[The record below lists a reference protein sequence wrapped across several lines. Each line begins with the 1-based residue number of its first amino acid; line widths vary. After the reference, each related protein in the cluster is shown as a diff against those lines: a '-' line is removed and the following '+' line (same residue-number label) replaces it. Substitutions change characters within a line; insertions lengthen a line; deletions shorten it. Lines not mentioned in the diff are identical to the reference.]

1 LSQIK
6 NNQKID
12 ITDYTPLEIGI
23 EKHLSEL
30 KSYSKT
36 IDNNEPKKV
45 HLNRKLQRK
54 IEEKRFKSN
63 NNLKNNSS
71 HHKNSGKNYKND
83 NSKRNNQNSFV
94 VGKNINN
101 DSNLSISKDIN
112 KTKNIIHYR
121 IKANEKYGSLF
132 SNEDILNNI
141 LLSSNENS
149 SMENN
154 ILHSKTSQFNNIYKS
169 PVKESPKNLKY
180 SNNLGSIIKI
190 TPMKNLERHKRQ
202 KTSVLDRSNNNYN
215 LNPKNGTNS
224 PTFKNREN
232 IKLNDYLFYK
242 KSNSN
247 NNNININLNDLS
259 NKTLGL
265 KNNSKDKLIPNN
277 EINKNQ
283 IIYNQKKEIE
293 SLIKENNLS
302 GKEKAFLIL
311 SKSPVL
317 RLRYQLIFAHSTPL
331 IRKIIS
337 NNSIL
342 DNYDNIFK
350 LKIDELKRKIAFC
363 DKKLEQSFKAS
374 KTAEI
379 TFNFISSLDE
389 AEFMY
394 ISKLFRSKEHNYT
407 ESEVNYYYNFIALIY
422 LLFNKKLGKDM
433 ENVERERLKL
443 LMYDE
448 VHKRGFSGIKDCL
461 YQCFISNSTNINQ
474 SMALVGENYNKINS
488 LIQKAPEILKYN
500 KAVRMCK
507 FTCYSFYLIKEVLSF
522 ADKMDDAK
530 KLKIKV
536 RNLLNLVNRKYEI
549 YQSSYKNKAK
559 KEL

>member
-1 LSQIK
+1 MSQIK
-6 NNQKID
+6 NNSKIE
-12 ITDYTPLEIGI
+12 ITDYTPLQIGI
-23 EKHLSEL
+23 EKHLSDL

-45 HLNRKLQRK
+45 HLNKKLKRKF
-54 IEEKRFKSN
+54 EEKRFKSN

-71 HHKNSGKNYKND
+71 HHKNSRKSYKKN
-83 NSKRNNQNSFV
+83 NSKRNYQNSFV
-94 VGKNINN
+94 VGKSINN

-132 SNEDILNNI
+132 SNEDIINNI
-141 LLSSNENS
+141 LLFSNENN

-154 ILHSKTSQFNNIYKS
+154 ILHSKTNQFNNIYKS
-169 PVKESPKNLKY
+169 PVKENPKNLKL

-190 TPMKNLERHKRQ
+190 TPMKNIEIHKRQ

-215 LNPKNGTNS
+215 LNIRNGMNS
-224 PTFKNREN
+224 PTFKNRDN
-232 IKLNDYLFYK
+232 IKLSDYLFHK
-242 KSNSN
+242 KNNSSN
-247 NNNININLNDLS
+247 NNISINDVS
-259 NKTLGL
+259 NKTLQL
-265 KNNSKDKLIPNN
+265 KNNSKDKLILNK
-277 EINKNQ
+277 EFNKNQ

-317 RLRYQLIFAHSTPL
+317 RLRYQLIFAHSTPT

-407 ESEVNYYYNFIALIY
+407 ESEINYYYNYIALIY

-433 ENVERERLKL
+433 ENVERERMKL

-461 YQCFISNSTNINQ
+461 YQCFISNSTNISQ
-474 SMALVGENYNKINS
+474 SMILVGENYDKIS
-488 LIQKAPEILKYN
+488 GLIRKAPEILKYN

-549 YQSSYKNKAK
+549 YQSSYKNRAK
-559 KEL
+559 KDL

>member
-1 LSQIK
+1 M
-6 NNQKID
+6 
-12 ITDYTPLEIGI
+12 GI
-23 EKHLSEL
+23 EKHLLDL

-36 IDNNEPKKV
+36 IDNNESKKV
-45 HLNRKLQRK
+45 HLNRNLKRK

-71 HHKNSGKNYKND
+71 HNKNSGKSYKTD
-83 NSKRNNQNSFV
+83 NSKRNYQNSFFV
-94 VGKNINN
+94 AKNINN

-112 KTKNIIHYR
+112 KSKNIIHYK
-121 IKANEKYGSLF
+121 IKSNEKYGSLF

-141 LLSSNENS
+141 LLSTNENN

-154 ILHSKTSQFNNIYKS
+154 ILHSKTIQFNNIYKS
-169 PVKESPKNLKY
+169 PIKENPKNIKF

-190 TPMKNLERHKRQ
+190 TPMKNFEKHKRQ
-202 KTSVLDRSNNNYN
+202 KTSVVDRPNNNDN
-215 LNPKNGTNS
+215 LKPKNGAKS
-224 PTFKNREN
+224 PILKSRDN
-232 IKLNDYLFYK
+232 IKLNDYLFHK
-242 KSNSN
+242 KNNSN
-247 NNNININLNDLS
+247 KNNININISDTS
-259 NKTLGL
+259 NKTLQF
-265 KNNSKDKLIPNN
+265 KNNSRDKLIPNN

-283 IIYNQKKEIE
+283 IIKNLKKEIV
-293 SLIKENNLS
+293 SLIKGNNLS
-302 GKEKAFLIL
+302 EKEKAFLIL

-317 RLRYQLIFAHSTPL
+317 RLRYQLIFAHSTPS

-337 NNSIL
+337 NKNIL

-363 DKKLEQSFKAS
+363 EKKLEQPFKAS

-394 ISKLFRSKEHNYT
+394 ISKLFRSKDSNYT

-433 ENVERERLKL
+433 ENVERERMKL

-461 YQCFISNSTNINQ
+461 YQCFISNSINISQ
-474 SMALVGENYNKINS
+474 SMALVGENYNKISS

-549 YQSSYKNKAK
+549 YQSSYKNRIK
-559 KEL
+559 KD

>member
-1 LSQIK
+1 M
-6 NNQKID
+6 
-12 ITDYTPLEIGI
+12 GI
-23 EKHLSEL
+23 EKHLSDL

-36 IDNNEPKKV
+36 IGNNESKKV
-45 HLNRKLQRK
+45 HLNRNLKRK

-63 NNLKNNSS
+63 NNLKDNSS
-71 HHKNSGKNYKND
+71 HNKNSGKSYKTH
-83 NSKRNNQNSFV
+83 NSKNNYQNSFV
-94 VGKNINN
+94 VGKSINN
-101 DSNLSISKDIN
+101 DSNLSISKD
-112 KTKNIIHYR
+112 KNIIHYK

-141 LLSSNENS
+141 LLSSNENN

-154 ILHSKTSQFNNIYKS
+154 ILHSKTIQFNNIYKS
-169 PVKESPKNLKY
+169 PVKECPKNLKY
-180 SNNLGSIIKI
+180 RNNLGSIIKI
-190 TPMKNLERHKRQ
+190 TPMKSIEKHKRQ
-202 KTSVLDRSNNNYN
+202 KTSVLDKSNNNYN
-215 LNPKNGTNS
+215 LNPKNGANS
-224 PTFKNREN
+224 PIYKSRDN
-232 IKLNDYLFYK
+232 IKLNDFLYHK
-242 KSNSN
+242 KNNSN
-247 NNNININLNDLS
+247 KNKNNININISDVS
-259 NKTLGL
+259 NKTLQF

-283 IIYNQKKEIE
+283 IINNLKKEIK

-331 IRKIIS
+331 IKKIIS
-337 NNSIL
+337 NKNIL

-350 LKIDELKRKIAFC
+350 LKIDELKRTIAFC
-363 DKKLEQSFKAS
+363 DKKLEQTFKAS

-394 ISKLFRSKEHNYT
+394 ISKLFRSKDSNYT
-407 ESEVNYYYNFIALIY
+407 ESEVNYYYNFIALVY

-433 ENVERERLKL
+433 ENVEREKMKL

-461 YQCFISNSTNINQ
+461 YQCFISNSINISR
-474 SMALVGENYNKINS
+474 SMALVGENYNKISS
-488 LIQKAPEILKYN
+488 LIQKNPEILKYN
-500 KAVRMCK
+500 RSVRMCK

-549 YQSSYKNKAK
+549 YQSSYKNRIK
-559 KEL
+559 KD